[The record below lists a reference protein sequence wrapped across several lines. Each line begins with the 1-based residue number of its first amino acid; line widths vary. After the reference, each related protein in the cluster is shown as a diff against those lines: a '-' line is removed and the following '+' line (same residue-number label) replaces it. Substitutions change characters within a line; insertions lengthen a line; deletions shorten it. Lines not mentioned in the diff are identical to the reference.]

1 MDDSVLDQASG
12 RGTVLLSCYGV
23 AGLLDSFLEVF
34 GAHRTVIIGDLDGA
48 LLEVGVDYL
57 HPGELAQL
65 ALDGRLAVAA
75 VHVRNPQ
82 RLLGHHH
89 SFLLD
94 DTRYTL
100 RNRSTAAVSSSI
112 FSSASSPCSTA
123 RRTQCSTWSLSTIAP
138 TFSRAATTLA
148 IWVRTSMQ

>member
-1 MDDSVLDQASG
+1 MGDGVLDQPGS
-12 RGTVLLSCYGV
+12 RGADLLSRYGV
-23 AGLLDSFLEVF
+23 AGLLYGVLEVL
-34 GAHRTVIIGDLDGA
+34 GGYRTLIVGYLDGA
-48 LLEVGVDYL
+48 
-57 HPGELAQL
+57 P
-65 ALDGRLAVAA
+65 LDVRLAVAA

-123 RRTQCSTWSLSTIAP
+123 CRTQCSTWSLSTIAP

>member
-1 MDDSVLDQASG
+1 MDNGVLDQASV
-12 RGTVLLSCYGV
+12 RGTVLLSRYGV
-23 AGLLDSFLEVF
+23 AGLLDGFLEVL
-34 GAHRTVIIGDLDGA
+34 GAHRTLIIVDLDGA
-48 LLEVGVDYL
+48 LLEVGVGYL

-89 SFLLD
+89 SSLPD

-100 RNRSTAAVSSSI
+100 KNRSTAAVSSSI
-112 FSSASSPCSTA
+112 FSSASSP
-123 RRTQCSTWSLSTIAP
+123 
-138 TFSRAATTLA
+138 FS
-148 IWVRTSMQ
+148 M